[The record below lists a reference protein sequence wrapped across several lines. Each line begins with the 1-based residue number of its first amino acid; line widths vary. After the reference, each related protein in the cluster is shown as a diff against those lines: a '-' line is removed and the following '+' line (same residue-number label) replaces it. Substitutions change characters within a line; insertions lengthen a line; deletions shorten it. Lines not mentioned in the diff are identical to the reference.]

1 MGRVTLFYD
10 ADCGFCQASVDWLVQ
25 RSSPETFQTIA
36 YQDDARMSRYPMV
49 DRTLADKGIQALG
62 EDGKLW
68 RKAAATGF
76 CLKQVPGWRWLGH
89 FLLSPMV
96 RPFAEVGYALVAANR
111 QTLSRWIGRKA
122 CRLRGPE
129 QK

>member
-1 MGRVTLFYD
+1 M
-10 ADCGFCQASVDWLVQ
+10 DWLVQ

-89 FLLSPMV
+89 FLLSPLV